1 MPAGSA
7 RTAEKTNGVSDHFLL
22 WSRFGPRTQLD
33 GSYLHGTRERERA
46 DKLQQKYYYP
56 FCTQHNASVLAAGV
70 LSTAPRHMRSD
81 VDRVVFGRDMDAS
94 EAAEVADGQ
103 GSNWDKGKLEAPA
116 AASDAPPANA
126 LLERLQAQGV
136 TSTSNLPRL
145 PPLSPRA
152 GGNVSWAGEPASYIN
167 IQPLNVN
174 TKLVDVPLRRMGA
187 MHPSTIQPR
196 TLNAAATLRAMR
208 QTDFYKDEM
217 DKLRRL
223 GQGVQ
228 NHRQTPRPHESLSP
242 RFDMYCREW
251 GTEQKWIESPRPG
264 HMRPY

>member
-1 MPAGSA
+1 MASASPFAETAITFCFEVLTDIAFVPPLLIMHRYRRHFECALRSFAMPAGSA

-126 LLERLQAQGV
+126 LLERLQKYDSPTVCNAKRIDKI
-136 TSTSNLPRL
+136 RL
-145 PPLSPRA
+145 SVRQKSIEFASVVMPLSPC
-152 GGNVSWAGEPASYIN
+152 G
-167 IQPLNVN
+167 
-174 TKLVDVPLRRMGA
+174 
-187 MHPSTIQPR
+187 
-196 TLNAAATLRAMR
+196 
-208 QTDFYKDEM
+208 
-217 DKLRRL
+217 
-223 GQGVQ
+223 
-228 NHRQTPRPHESLSP
+228 
-242 RFDMYCREW
+242 
-251 GTEQKWIESPRPG
+251 
-264 HMRPY
+264 